1 MSFRLCLPL
10 FDMRPSKSYLVTKTE
25 RRVPRERHTA
35 TVSLLGV
42 IDTDVQFEILEKS
55 DDALNSEQCTQATN
69 APFSFHNLNQLSV

>member
-1 MSFRLCLPL
+1 VSFRFCLPL

-55 DDALNSEQCTQATN
+55 ETALHKPQMSPSGFTI
-69 APFSFHNLNQLSV
+69 

>member
-1 MSFRLCLPL
+1 
-10 FDMRPSKSYLVTKTE
+10 MRPSKSYLVTKTE

-55 DDALNSEQCTQATN
+55 DDALNSE
-69 APFSFHNLNQLSV
+69 H